1 MKSTDFLIETIVDDA
16 AEMHQDHEVQ
26 MARKECYHAAE
37 NAIALHKLL
46 RSINESTNLEAWV
59 SSKITLANDYLNTV
73 REHLEYQI
81 LQGDGQLLSNAP
93 VIAEEDSKKKL
104 VDSENLSEVTPEQR
118 REKFQHELGN
128 ERGNNIAVYINDKL
142 WRVVPGR
149 GLADSA
155 EEYNYLQY
163 WRRKAALKTQQTG
176 SKWEAHLTG
185 QEPGKPVRNVKESSK
200 LQTIRNLKNSVMMQK
215 DVSVNL
221 NEMDKSAPQP
231 GRDGKISHS
240 TYGSRDKEGDDYFKG
255 KEVPVKPITVK
266 KMEKDALD
274 ILKKKGLAE
283 GIIDN
288 PGQPDSPV
296 AQAIIRRILLQRTD
310 LLTKYGPEKVSSA
323 VDEVADFV
331 GDVDEI
337 GSSDVSGWVR
347 HVEQMLDNMGEGVA
361 EGSKEKTPG
370 IALSKAYRKDFDD
383 KKPGQDRKETAL
395 TGAYSKTG
403 KPGGELKKQGVAE
416 AGPFSY
422 GKAPRKGS
430 VADLAAK
437 KRREQERGKQPIEPK
452 DQQVGVAKV
461 TKGVAEGLDKE
472 LYGLHIGDTVK
483 AEING
488 RRVQGDVI
496 DIFSETME
504 VELLLRGPNAGK
516 TVIVD
521 VRDTEY
527 LGEQSVLESDNQ
539 SSTMKANLQKPRQ
552 GPLKPQT
559 GGGKHRDK
567 KREQKSG
574 IAKHRKSIADA
585 LNETG
590 AGAVA
595 TVVNPGGK
603 PKSQVGSLFGGTYK
617 QATVKETDFSGEKAK
632 PKQIPGDQVRGNEPA
647 VRKNGKTAFLG
658 RLVGNQ

>member
-231 GRDGKISHS
+231 GRDGKVSHS
-240 TYGSRDKEGDDYFKG
+240 TYGSRDKNGDDYFKG

-347 HVEQMLDNMGEGVA
+347 HVEQMLDNMGE
-361 EGSKEKTPG
+361 
-370 IALSKAYRKDFDD
+370 
-383 KKPGQDRKETAL
+383 
-395 TGAYSKTG
+395 
-403 KPGGELKKQGVAE
+403 
-416 AGPFSY
+416 
-422 GKAPRKGS
+422 
-430 VADLAAK
+430 
-437 KRREQERGKQPIEPK
+437 
-452 DQQVGVAKV
+452 
-461 TKGVAEGLDKE
+461 GVAEGLDKE

-585 LNETG
+585 LNETS

-617 QATVKETDFSGEKAK
+617 QTTVKETEFAGEKAK